1 MNEVTEKEVANIESI
16 IYEIDGKEVMLD
28 SDLAKLYHVETKRIN
43 EAVCRNKDK
52 FPIRISWITSN
63 DEVSNLWS
71 QNATANISSKS
82 RTNPRV
88 FTEQGVYMLA
98 TILKSKV
105 ATEVSIRIMDTFVK
119 MRHYINLNGNLL
131 PNRVLLLEEKVD
143 NNTKRIDELF
153 DKFSPNDITKNCMFF
168 EGEFYDA
175 YSKLLDI
182 FNRSLEEIIII
193 DNYAGKELLDIVKEV
208 NRKFII
214 VSKNINEKLEEKY
227 EKQYHNVL
235 FINNDS
241 FHDRFIILDK
251 QVLYL
256 CGSSFKDL
264 GKKCLGISEFDDKEY
279 LKRILK
285 TIGIE

>member
-1 MNEVTEKEVANIESI
+1 MNEVMEKEVVSIENM
-16 IYEIDGKEVMLD
+16 IYKIDGVEVMLD
-28 SDLAKLYHVETKRIN
+28 SDLANLYQVETKRIN
-43 EAVCRNKDK
+43 EAVSRNKDK
-52 FPIRISWITSN
+52 FPRRISWITNN

-98 TILKSKV
+98 TILKSKA
-105 ATEVSIRIMDTFVK
+105 ATDVSIRIMDTFVK

-143 NNTKRIDELF
+143 NNTRRIDELF
-153 DKFSPNDITKNCMFF
+153 DKFNPNDITRNCIFF

-182 FNRSLEEIIII
+182 FNRSIEEIIII
-193 DNYAGKELLDIVKEV
+193 DNYAGKELLDIIKEV
-208 NRKFII
+208 DRKFII
-214 VSKNINEKLEEKY
+214 VSKNISEKLKEKY
-227 EKQYHNVL
+227 KKQYHNAN
-235 FINNDS
+235 FINNNS
-241 FHDRFIILDK
+241 FHDRFIILDRY
-251 QVLYL
+251 VLYL

-279 LKRILK
+279 LQRILK